1 MLMATIE
8 LRDIEFTITCD
19 CGRKFVAE
27 EFDPECPYCGRK
39 YRVRMRADDEKIK
52 LTITSS

>member
-1 MLMATIE
+1 MATIE